1 MFVSFQRN
9 VIGEKHGSIEWVD
22 NKKDTII
29 EKACFAG
36 NKAYA
41 LVVNGKT
48 TIKIKGIKDNT
59 MNFNEFE
66 KKFYKSESI
75 NFKFDLFEKKLF
87 NMKISEIVKK
97 ISFANYDKRHFIEN
111 KKNTKSLTIFGDT
124 LLNEKH

>member
-1 MFVSFQRN
+1 
-9 VIGEKHGSIEWVD
+9 
-22 NKKDTII
+22 
-29 EKACFAG
+29 
-36 NKAYA
+36 
-41 LVVNGKT
+41 VVNGKT

-111 KKNTKSLTIFGDT
+111 KKNTQSLTIFENT